1 MSISSFFSRLG
12 APLKNV
18 RWSWGA
24 VRESD
29 GTVFLRVWQDRIF
42 VDDDK
47 KIPVIQITNHEK
59 YDERPV
65 PGWEERLKH
74 IELVRKG
81 AKCYLVM
88 CRAKDPSASPREIAG
103 WNAREVFVGGELR
116 EVTGDTWIEAV
127 RRIPISETSHR
138 ENHVET

>member
-24 VRESD
+24 VRDSD
-29 GTVFLRVWQDRIF
+29 GTVFLRVWQDRKF
-42 VDDDK
+42 VDVDK
-47 KIPVIQITNHEK
+47 KIPVMQVTDHEK
-59 YDERPV
+59 YDERPI

-88 CRAKDPSASPREIAG
+88 CRVRDPNASPREIAG
-103 WNAREVFVGGELR
+103 WNEREVFVGGELR
-116 EVTGDTWIEAV
+116 EVKGDTWIEAV
-127 RRIPISETSHR
+127 RRIPISESSNPEESR
-138 ENHVET
+138 

>member
-1 MSISSFFSRLG
+1 MSISSFFSKLG

-24 VRESD
+24 VRD
-29 GTVFLRVWQDRIF
+29 GDGAVFLRVWQDRKF
-42 VDDDK
+42 VDDERV
-47 KIPVIQITNHEK
+47 PVMQITDHEK
-59 YDERPV
+59 YANAPYK

-88 CRAKDPSASPREIAG
+88 CRAKDPNVSPREIAG
-103 WNAREVFVGGELR
+103 WNKREVFVGGELR
-116 EVTGDTWIEAV
+116 EVKGDTWIEAI
-127 RRIPISETSHR
+127 RRVPISEIANCEESR
-138 ENHVET
+138 